1 MTICM
6 VIVGGLA
13 EIWRVVEY
21 DLQEGRQAD
30 VDAESD
36 FGLAGEAASDTVAI
50 TL

>member
-1 MTICM
+1 MTIWL

-13 EIWRVVEY
+13 EIWRVVEG

-30 VDAESD
+30 GDAESD
-36 FGLAGEAASDTVAI
+36 FGLAGEATSDTVAI